1 MQIPKLSALTR
12 TVWDERF
19 LGRNDQ
25 LAETK
30 PTWLETASIDGGR
43 WPKRGPQEW
52 GPTPEQNASGG
63 ARRTDGLIQP
73 RGLVNINLNQI
84 ACDYL
89 LCDASDKVCLDNIE
103 RHYGDDNILFC
114 HYGYFFEIDF
124 YENIN
129 CITKFRIAKDKAD
142 FDKSL
147 LTEKKLS
154 RPNKLVNCLSFL
166 VNFFASLKK

>member
-1 MQIPKLSALTR
+1 MSLQVPTLPPVIEPLIRDEKSAVEEAAPVNKPKIVIIYSKKIDDDIP
-12 TVWDERF
+12 
-19 LGRNDQ
+19 
-25 LAETK
+25 
-30 PTWLETASIDGGR
+30 
-43 WPKRGPQEW
+43 
-52 GPTPEQNASGG
+52 
-63 ARRTDGLIQP
+63 LISQYGKVIKFNP
-73 RGLVNINLNQI
+73 SLVNINLNQI
-84 ACDYL
+84 QCDYL

-147 LTEKKLS
+147 LTEKKLG